1 MHLPWREESLE
12 DPERRRFKT
21 GYPQTGTCFAYSTQA
36 GLQSKATNR
45 SRRKGL
51 SAMPNEEQKPAATL
65 HRWADITPEQLNP
78 LLTRQFVSGEKAML
92 SRILLKQGCVVPEH
106 SHHNEQISLVVS
118 GALEFVVSG
127 QTHIVRAGEIL
138 VIPPHAPH
146 SATALED
153 TENLDLF
160 APPRQ
165 DWIEGRDSY
174 LR

>member
-1 MHLPWREESLE
+1 
-12 DPERRRFKT
+12 
-21 GYPQTGTCFAYSTQA
+21 
-36 GLQSKATNR
+36 
-45 SRRKGL
+45 
-51 SAMPNEEQKPAATL
+51 MPTEEQKPATL
-65 HRWADITPEQLNP
+65 YRWAEIEPEQLNP

-106 SHHNEQISLVVS
+106 SHHNEQISLIIS
-118 GALEFVVSG
+118 GALEFVVTG

-138 VIPPHAPH
+138 VIPAHAPH

-165 DWIEGRDSY
+165 DWIDRDDSY